1 MIINLLCKTFIAILD
16 ILLLDFYL
24 KNIYPDIYKNQFKNT
39 KYIIYPIIFVCLL
52 LINNFITYEHINIG
66 IIFLLMFTYFFYHI
80 NKIDFIKKIL
90 AFYCIK
96 IIIQIITIYILTW
109 IFNTRFYIFYTPN
122 IFNYTLL
129 THIMKNYILYTIL
142 LIKYKNN
149 TRINIQYYKF
159 LTIVSL
165 IYFIFTFIINSPM
178 LFHIVSIARTYI
190 FTVIISIVALICF
203 DRTQT
208 KYETDKHAKE
218 AMIQNMTKEEE
229 FIKQLQNQQ
238 LEIRKINH
246 NLNNILIILQAHLK
260 NGEYDEAIE
269 YIEQNLKIHVKA
281 YQDLTHTG
289 IPTLDSILNNQIY
302 LMKEKNIEYHED
314 ITKILHLGNVKADD
328 LSLAISLA
336 LDNAR
341 EACEK
346 VDAQRQISLS
356 LQSKQTHVVLYITNS
371 IPQGSHPHFHKTT
384 KADKIAH
391 GHGVKSLKE
400 IARKYHGDVKYD
412 IKDNQVIL
420 RIMLQK

>member
-1 MIINLLCKTFIAILD
+1 MNLLCKAFIAILD

-24 KNIYPDIYKNQFKNT
+24 KNIYPDIYKNKLKTT
-39 KYIIYPIIFVCLL
+39 KYIIYLSTFIGLSFINSIVTYTYTYIGISLL
-52 LINNFITYEHINIG
+52 LLFIYS
-66 IIFLLMFTYFFYHI
+66 FYHI
-80 NKIDFIKKIL
+80 NKLDFTRKIFIFYFIKIL
-90 AFYCIK
+90 ILIFIVLS
-96 IIIQIITIYILTW
+96 LTW
-109 IFNTRFYIFYTPN
+109 IFNTRYYTFYTPN
-122 IFNYTLL
+122 IFNYTILSY
-129 THIMKNYILYTIL
+129 IISDYILFTLL
-142 LIKYKNN
+142 LIKYKNKIHFN
-149 TRINIQYYKF
+149 LQYFKL
-159 LTIVSL
+159 LTILIL
-165 IYFIFTFIINSPM
+165 IYFAFIFIFNNPI
-178 LFHIVSIARTYI
+178 LFLTPSIARTYI

-203 DRTQT
+203 DRMQT

-356 LQSKQTHVVLYITNS
+356 LQSKQTHVVLYIANS

-391 GHGVKSLKE
+391 GHGVKSIKE

>member
-1 MIINLLCKTFIAILD
+1 MIINLLCKTFITF
-16 ILLLDFYL
+16 LDF
-24 KNIYPDIYKNQFKNT
+24 
-39 KYIIYPIIFVCLL
+39 
-52 LINNFITYEHINIG
+52 
-66 IIFLLMFTYFFYHI
+66 FLLNFFIKQSYYHI
-80 NKIDFIKKIL
+80 YQNRLKSSLIILYSIFSLCLVISDNLFINWG
-90 AFYCIK
+90 
-96 IIIQIITIYILTW
+96 IYILLFISISICLFVQRFSFFQSFFTIFKFYLYKFIISIFIINLFSW
-109 IFNTRFYIFYTPN
+109 IFNIRFSVNYASFVTPYSLFIYCTIRYVIYISIIMYFN
-122 IFNYTLL
+122 IKSHFEYFKYISIFMFCFFGLTVIIDNPTL
-129 THIMKNYILYTIL
+129 LYTI
-142 LIKYKNN
+142 
-149 TRINIQYYKF
+149 
-159 LTIVSL
+159 
-165 IYFIFTFIINSPM
+165 
-178 LFHIVSIARTYI
+178 SIARTYI

-203 DRTQT
+203 DRMQS

-260 NGEYDEAIE
+260 NGEYDEAME

-289 IPTLDSILNNQIY
+289 IPTLDSILNNQMY

-346 VDAQRQISLS
+346 VDTPRQISLS
-356 LQSKQTHVVLYITNS
+356 LQSKQTHVVLYIANS

-391 GHGVKSLKE
+391 GHGVKSIKE

>member
-1 MIINLLCKTFIAILD
+1 MIINLLCKAFIAILN

-24 KNIYPDIYKNQFKNT
+24 KNIYPDIYREKT
-39 KYIIYPIIFVCLL
+39 KKMNCIVYFFLLVALIISSNIKTNIIIYLLTLIIIVFIFCQWKIPVIEASIK
-52 LINNFITYEHINIG
+52 LILFFITKL
-66 IIFLLMFTYFFYHI
+66 IIY
-80 NKIDFIKKIL
+80 
-90 AFYCIK
+90 
-96 IIIQIITIYILTW
+96 
-109 IFNTRFYIFYTPN
+109 
-122 IFNYTLL
+122 
-129 THIMKNYILYTIL
+129 
-142 LIKYKNN
+142 
-149 TRINIQYYKF
+149 F
-159 LTIVSL
+159 LTIIILCWIFDTRMSL
-165 IYFIFTFIINSPM
+165 YHFDFSSSYFILSYCIINFILYIVLSFIFKKSKNIYNIRFKILCIFMITYFSINVFLNNPI
-178 LFHIVSIARTYI
+178 LFRTASIARTYI
-190 FTVIISIVALICF
+190 FTVIISIVALIYF
-203 DRTQT
+203 DRMQT

-391 GHGVKSLKE
+391 GHGVKSIKE